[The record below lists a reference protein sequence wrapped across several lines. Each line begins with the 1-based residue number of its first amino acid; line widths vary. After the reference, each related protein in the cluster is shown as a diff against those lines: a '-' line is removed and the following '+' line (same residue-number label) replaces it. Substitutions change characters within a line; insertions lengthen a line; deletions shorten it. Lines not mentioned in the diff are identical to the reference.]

1 MAKGEGDF
9 SLLQDI
15 LAHEKLENCKTCLI
29 HSPSTNYTKILRQI
43 TITIGNQNDATRI
56 MQIDLNGGPLHPE
69 LNSGEYVLQKEIINM
84 RPSWRHAKLAYVIWY
99 NNVADCWMISHS
111 KDIGTSKWLFAGPVG
126 SKKWPNEI
134 DFKG

>member
-1 MAKGEGDF
+1 
-9 SLLQDI
+9 
-15 LAHEKLENCKTCLI
+15 
-29 HSPSTNYTKILRQI
+29 
-43 TITIGNQNDATRI
+43 

-134 DFKG
+134 DFKGKFVDLFPSRYFLKNIVICHFQNF